1 MGNNPIYFHMPQPTI
16 VLAHP
21 AQKRILI
28 DFDDHRRR
36 LQTTEWRAMV
46 RQQSETVSQ
55 GKSLAAVFR
64 AGSAGYV
71 SARTQRTVDVMIFLL
86 LS

>member
-36 LQTTEWRAMV
+36 L
-46 RQQSETVSQ
+46 
-55 GKSLAAVFR
+55 
-64 AGSAGYV
+64 
-71 SARTQRTVDVMIFLL
+71 
-86 LS
+86 